1 MDCNDTKTMYFMDRI
16 SLGYQKTMYFADR
29 IVVSHTSISRPTI
42 TKSNIK
48 IRDLVHIRVT
58 TCALSF
64 IVFYK
69 LIKMNKKESVDNR
82 GVGQTDGGNQLMLIK
97 IPCILW
103 VGFNF
108 SLKNN
113 AFCGSILR
121 AQAMP
126 QQ

>member
-1 MDCNDTKTMYFMDRI
+1 MDRI
-16 SLGYQKTMYFADR
+16 SLEYQKTMYFTDR

-69 LIKMNKKESVDNR
+69 LIKMNKK
-82 GVGQTDGGNQLMLIK
+82 
-97 IPCILW
+97 
-103 VGFNF
+103 
-108 SLKNN
+108 KNPSTTGAWAKRTAATN
-113 AFCGSILR
+113 LCL
-121 AQAMP
+121 
-126 QQ
+126 

>member
-1 MDCNDTKTMYFMDRI
+1 MDCNDTKTIYFMDRI

-69 LIKMNKKESVDNR
+69 LIKKNKKRIRRQQGR
-82 GVGQTDGGNQLMLIK
+82 G
-97 IPCILW
+97 P
-103 VGFNF
+103 
-108 SLKNN
+108 N
-113 AFCGSILR
+113 AR
-121 AQAMP
+121 RQPTYAYKKAMYFMGRI
-126 QQ
+126 